1 MNKKKN
7 TGDESNLVPLQG
19 LGVKFP
25 LQGVR
30 GLLPGAVIL
39 LDSLG
44 DVQPDNT
51 SPILVC
57 ASHCGDN
64 GTFAR
69 KLTNCHV
76 KVVFLNTAGIGKN
89 QAGISG
95 LSHYEAANI
104 LACAV
109 DHNSAEIGVARD
121 SWESGII
128 SHTNTLAAEAG
139 IQIGDSVQEAVANI
153 ISRIDFS
160 SSTPENTNA
169 ESLRNEKQENSSK
182 VDLKKQ
188 FQTQINGVSIT
199 VADSITFLNESNAGD
214 IVVCGS
220 HGGVSAGH
228 YAQKHQ
234 LKAVFFND
242 AGIGK
247 NNAGIKSLKSLS
259 ESGILACTVDCM
271 SAEIFNGQDVLEN
284 GIISVCNQ
292 LATFRNIKEKMTVRE
307 AISYI

>member
-1 MNKKKN
+1 MNLP
-7 TGDESNLVPLQG
+7 ES
-19 LGVKFP
+19 
-25 LQGVR
+25 
-30 GLLPGAVIL
+30 VIL

-51 SPILVC
+51 RPILVC

-69 KLTNCHV
+69 KLKNCHV
-76 KVVFLNTAGIGKN
+76 KAVFLNNAGIGKN

-95 LSHYEAANI
+95 LSHYQAENI

-109 DHNSAEIGVARD
+109 DHNSAEIGISRD
-121 SWESGII
+121 TWESGII
-128 SHTNTLAAEAG
+128 SHTNTLAEKAG
-139 IQIGDSVQEAVANI
+139 IQTGDSVQEAVANI
-153 ISRIDFS
+153 INRIDFY
-160 SSTPENTNA
+160 SSTPENKNV
-169 ESLRNEKQENSSK
+169 ESIIDEKKDNSSK

-188 FQTQINGVSIT
+188 TQTQIDGVSIT
-199 VADSITFLNESNAGD
+199 VTDSITFLNEKNAGD

-228 YAQKHQ
+228 YAQKHR

-247 NNAGIKSLKSLS
+247 NNAGIKSLESLS
-259 ESGILACTVDCM
+259 DAGILACTVDCM
-271 SAEIFNGQDVLEN
+271 SAEIFNGLDVLDN

-292 LATFRNIKEKMTVRE
+292 LAKSRNINVKMTVKE
-307 AISYI
+307 AIQYI

>member
-1 MNKKKN
+1 MELP
-7 TGDESNLVPLQG
+7 ESV
-19 LGVKFP
+19 V
-25 LQGVR
+25 
-30 GLLPGAVIL
+30 L

-44 DVQPDNT
+44 DLQPGNT

-69 KLTNCHV
+69 KVKNCHV
-76 KVVFLNTAGIGKN
+76 KAVFLNNAGIGKN

-95 LSHYEAANI
+95 LAHYEAENI

-121 SWESGII
+121 TWESGII
-128 SHTNTLAAEAG
+128 SHTNSLAEAAG
-139 IQIGDSVQEAVANI
+139 IQIGDSVQEAVAKI
-153 ISRIDFS
+153 INSGNHPL
-160 SSTPENTNA
+160 STLESKNS
-169 ESLRNEKQENSSK
+169 ESLITNEVKDANSK
-182 VDLKKQ
+182 VDIKKQ
-188 FQTQINGVSIT
+188 TQTQVDGVTIT
-199 VADSITFLNESNAGD
+199 VADSITFLDENNAGD

-228 YAQKHQ
+228 YAQKHH

-247 NNAGIKSLKSLS
+247 NNAGIKSLESLS
-259 ESGILACTVDCM
+259 DNEILACTVDCM
-271 SAEIFNGQDVLEN
+271 SAEIFNGQDVLDN
-284 GIISVCNQ
+284 GIISVCNH
-292 LATFRNIKEKMTVRE
+292 LAKDRNIKEKMKVKE
-307 AISYI
+307 AIKYI

>member
-1 MNKKKN
+1 MK
-7 TGDESNLVPLQG
+7 
-19 LGVKFP
+19 
-25 LQGVR
+25 
-30 GLLPGAVIL
+30 LPEGVIL

-44 DVQPDNT
+44 DLQPDNA

-69 KLTNCHV
+69 KLKNCHV
-76 KVVFLNTAGIGKN
+76 KAVFLNNAGIGKN

-95 LSHYEAANI
+95 LVHYEIENI

-109 DHNSAEIGVARD
+109 DCNSAEIGVARD
-121 SWESGII
+121 TWESGII
-128 SHTNTLAAEAG
+128 SHTNNLAEKAG
-139 IQIGDSVQEAVANI
+139 IQTGDSVQEAVAKI
-153 ISRIDFS
+153 INLIDLPS
-160 SSTPENTNA
+160 SIQINKHFESTV
-169 ESLRNEKQENSSK
+169 NEKKESTGK

-188 FQTQINGVSIT
+188 IQIQIEGVSIT
-199 VADSITFLNESNAGD
+199 VTDSITFLNEKNAGD

-228 YAQKHQ
+228 YAQKHS

-247 NNAGIKSLKSLS
+247 NNAGIKGLDGLNDA
-259 ESGILACTVDCM
+259 GIIACTVDCM
-271 SAEIFNGQDVLEN
+271 SAEIFNGQDTLDN
-284 GIISVCNQ
+284 GIITVCNQ
-292 LATFRNIKEKMTVRE
+292 LAKAKNIREMMTVKE
-307 AISYI
+307 ALKLM

>member
-1 MNKKKN
+1 M
-7 TGDESNLVPLQG
+7 D
-19 LGVKFP
+19 
-25 LQGVR
+25 
-30 GLLPGAVIL
+30 LPETVIL

-44 DVQPDNT
+44 DLQPDNT

-69 KLTNCHV
+69 KLQNCHV
-76 KVVFLNTAGIGKN
+76 KAVFLNNAGIGKN

-95 LSHYEAANI
+95 LAHYQDAHI

-128 SHTNTLAAEAG
+128 SHTNILAEKAG
-139 IQIGDSVQEAVANI
+139 IQAGDSVQNAVAKI
-153 ISRIDFS
+153 INLPSLGQK
-160 SSTPENTNA
+160 NMNA
-169 ESLRNEKQENSSK
+169 ESHGNEEKENSNK
-182 VDLKKQ
+182 PDLKKQ
-188 FQTQINGVSIT
+188 IKKQIDGVSIT
-199 VADSITFLNESNAGD
+199 VTDSITFLNESNAGD
-214 IVVCGS
+214 IVICGS
-220 HGGVSAGH
+220 HGGISAGE
-228 YAQKHQ
+228 YAQKRQ

-247 NNAGIKSLKSLS
+247 SNAGIKSLDSLS
-259 ESGILACTVDCM
+259 DAGILACTVDCM
-271 SAEIFNGQDVLEN
+271 SAEIFNGKDVLEN

-292 LATFRNIKEKMTVRE
+292 LAKSRNIKEKMTVKE
-307 AISYI
+307 AIKYI

>member
-1 MNKKKN
+1 MN
-7 TGDESNLVPLQG
+7 
-19 LGVKFP
+19 
-25 LQGVR
+25 
-30 GLLPGAVIL
+30 VIL

-44 DVQPDNT
+44 YIQPDNI

-69 KLTNCHV
+69 KLKNCHV
-76 KVVFLNTAGIGKN
+76 KAVFLNNAGIGKN

-95 LSHYEAANI
+95 LSFYAAEGI

-109 DHNSAEIGVARD
+109 DHYSAEIGVAAD
-121 SWESGII
+121 TWESGII
-128 SHTNTLAAEAG
+128 SHTNTLAVNAG
-139 IQIGDSVQEAVANI
+139 IQIGDSVKNAVA
-153 ISRIDFS
+153 RINYLSDNLSSIPENKPFEEPVAKKKD
-160 SSTPENTNA
+160 SSTT
-169 ESLRNEKQENSSK
+169 
-182 VDLKKQ
+182 LKKQ
-188 FQTQINGVSIT
+188 TQTQIDGVNIT
-199 VADSITFLNESNAGD
+199 IADSITFLNESNAGD

-228 YAQKHQ
+228 YAQKLQ

-247 NNAGIKSLKSLS
+247 NNAGIKSLDSLRDA
-259 ESGILACTVDCM
+259 GILACTVDCM
-271 SAEIFNGQDVLEN
+271 SAEIFNGHDMLEN

-292 LATFRNIKEKMTVRE
+292 LAKSRNIKEKMTVKE
-307 AISYI
+307 AIKHI

>member
-1 MNKKKN
+1 MNLP
-7 TGDESNLVPLQG
+7 E
-19 LGVKFP
+19 GV
-25 LQGVR
+25 L
-30 GLLPGAVIL
+30 L

-44 DVQPDNT
+44 DLNADNA

-69 KLTNCHV
+69 KLKICRV
-76 KVVFLNTAGIGKN
+76 KAVFLNNAGIGKN

-95 LSHYEAANI
+95 LPHYAAEGI

-109 DHNSAEIGVARD
+109 NHYSAEIGIARD
-121 SWESGII
+121 TWESGII
-128 SHTNTLAAEAG
+128 SHTNTLAGEAE
-139 IQIGDSVQEAVANI
+139 IQPGESVQEAVARI
-153 ISRIDFS
+153 IKIIDKTS
-160 SSTPENTNA
+160 LIQKNTNS
-169 ESLRNEKQENSSK
+169 ESTNKKEENSNK

-188 FQTQINGVSIT
+188 TQTQMDGVSIT
-199 VADSITFLNESNAGD
+199 VTDSITFLNESNAGD

-228 YAQKHQ
+228 YAQKHH

-247 NNAGIKSLKSLS
+247 NNAGIKSLESLS
-259 ESGILACTVDCM
+259 EAGILACTVDCM
-271 SAEIFNGQDVLEN
+271 SAEIFNGQDILDN
-284 GIISVCNQ
+284 GIITVCNQ
-292 LATFRNIKEKMTVRE
+292 LAKTRNIKEKMTVKE
-307 AISYI
+307 AIKYIV

>member
-1 MNKKKN
+1 MN
-7 TGDESNLVPLQG
+7 
-19 LGVKFP
+19 
-25 LQGVR
+25 
-30 GLLPGAVIL
+30 LPEGVIL

-44 DVQPDNT
+44 DLQADNS

-69 KLTNCHV
+69 KLKNCHV
-76 KVVFLNTAGIGKN
+76 KAVFLNNAGIGKN

-95 LSHYEAANI
+95 LTHYQNEDI

-109 DHNSAEIGVARD
+109 DCNSAEIGVARD
-121 SWESGII
+121 TWEYGII
-128 SHTNTLAAEAG
+128 SHTNAPALALG
-139 IQIGDSVQEAVANI
+139 IQTGDAVKEAVAKI
-153 ISRIDFS
+153 INQMDLLSLIPIDKNS
-160 SSTPENTNA
+160 
-169 ESLRNEKQENSSK
+169 ESVIKDKEECTGK

-188 FQTQINGVSIT
+188 IQTQIDGVNIT
-199 VADSITFLNESNAGD
+199 VTDSITFLNEHNAGD

-228 YAQKHQ
+228 YAAKYQ

-247 NNAGIKSLKSLS
+247 NNAGIKSLEALNDA
-259 ESGILACTVDCM
+259 GILACTVDCM
-271 SAEIFNGQDVLEN
+271 SAEIFNGQDILEN
-284 GIISVCNQ
+284 GIITVCNQ
-292 LATFRNIKEKMTVRE
+292 LAKSRNIKENMTVKM
-307 AISYI
+307 AIQQI

>member
-1 MNKKKN
+1 MN
-7 TGDESNLVPLQG
+7 
-19 LGVKFP
+19 
-25 LQGVR
+25 
-30 GLLPGAVIL
+30 LPQNVLL

-44 DVQPDNT
+44 DIHPDNT
-51 SPILVC
+51 RSILVC

-69 KLTNCHV
+69 KLKNSRI
-76 KVVFLNTAGIGKN
+76 KAVFLNNAGIGKN

-95 LSHYEAANI
+95 LPYYAAEGI

-109 DHNSAEIGVARD
+109 DHYSAEIGVAAD
-121 SWESGII
+121 TWERGII
-128 SHTNTLAAEAG
+128 SHTNSIAKEFG
-139 IQIGDSVQEAVANI
+139 ILPGDSVQEAVARIINI
-153 ISRIDFS
+153 IDKTSLIQKNKSF
-160 SSTPENTNA
+160 
-169 ESLRNEKQENSSK
+169 ESLIEVNKDSKGNK

-188 FQTQINGVSIT
+188 VKVVIDGVTIT
-199 VADSITFLNESNAGD
+199 VTDSITFLNESNAGD

-228 YAQKHQ
+228 YAQKHK

-247 NNAGIKSLKSLS
+247 NNAGIKSLDSLS
-259 ESGILACTVDCM
+259 DAGILACTVDCM
-271 SAEIFNGQDVLEN
+271 SAEIFNGRDTLEN

-292 LATFRNIKEKMTVRE
+292 LAKARNIKEKMTVRE
-307 AISYI
+307 AITYIRE

>member
-1 MNKKKN
+1 MK
-7 TGDESNLVPLQG
+7 
-19 LGVKFP
+19 
-25 LQGVR
+25 
-30 GLLPGAVIL
+30 LPEGVIL

-44 DVQPDNT
+44 DLQPDNA

-69 KLTNCHV
+69 KLKNCHV
-76 KVVFLNTAGIGKN
+76 KAVFLNNAGIGKN

-95 LSHYEAANI
+95 LVHYEIENI

-109 DHNSAEIGVARD
+109 DCNSAEIGVARD
-121 SWESGII
+121 TWESGII
-128 SHTNTLAAEAG
+128 SHTNNLAVKAG
-139 IQIGDSVQEAVANI
+139 IQTGDSVQEAVAKI
-153 ISRIDFS
+153 INLIDLPS
-160 SSTPENTNA
+160 SIQINKHFESTV
-169 ESLRNEKQENSSK
+169 NEKKESTGK

-188 FQTQINGVSIT
+188 IQIQIEGVSIT
-199 VADSITFLNESNAGD
+199 VTDSITFLNEKNAGD

-228 YAQKHQ
+228 YAQKHS

-247 NNAGIKSLKSLS
+247 NNAGIKGLDGLNDA
-259 ESGILACTVDCM
+259 GIIACTVDCM
-271 SAEIFNGQDVLEN
+271 SAEIFNGQDTLDN
-284 GIISVCNQ
+284 GIITVCNQ
-292 LATFRNIKEKMTVRE
+292 LAKAKNIREMMTVKE
-307 AISYI
+307 ALKLM

>member
-1 MNKKKN
+1 MK
-7 TGDESNLVPLQG
+7 
-19 LGVKFP
+19 
-25 LQGVR
+25 
-30 GLLPGAVIL
+30 LPEGVIL

-44 DVQPDNT
+44 DLQPDNS

-69 KLTNCHV
+69 KLKNCHV
-76 KVVFLNTAGIGKN
+76 KAVFLNNAGIGKN

-95 LSHYEAANI
+95 LVHYETENI

-109 DHNSAEIGVARD
+109 DCNSAEIGVARD
-121 SWESGII
+121 TWESGII
-128 SHTNTLAAEAG
+128 SHTNNLAEKSG
-139 IQIGDSVQEAVANI
+139 IRTGDSVQEAVTKI
-153 ISRIDFS
+153 INLIDLPS
-160 SSTPENTNA
+160 SIQINKYF
-169 ESLRNEKQENSSK
+169 ESAVNEKQESTGK

-188 FQTQINGVSIT
+188 IQIQIEGVSIT
-199 VADSITFLNESNAGD
+199 VTDSITFLNEKNAGD

-228 YAQKHQ
+228 YAQKHN

-247 NNAGIKSLKSLS
+247 NNAGIKGLDGLNDA
-259 ESGILACTVDCM
+259 GIIACTVDCM
-271 SAEIFNGQDVLEN
+271 SAEIFNGQDTLDN
-284 GIISVCNQ
+284 GIITVCNQ
-292 LATFRNIKEKMTVRE
+292 LAKARNIREMMTVKE
-307 AISYI
+307 ALKLI